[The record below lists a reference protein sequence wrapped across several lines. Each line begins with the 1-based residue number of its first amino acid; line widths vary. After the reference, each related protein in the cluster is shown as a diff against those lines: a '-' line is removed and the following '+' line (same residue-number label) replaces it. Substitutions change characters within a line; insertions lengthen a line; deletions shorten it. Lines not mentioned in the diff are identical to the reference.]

1 MVMRKEGLGS
11 LLPPPMPIR
20 PGGPGRP
27 GRPIPPREGPRP
39 PIVEPGRPG
48 GPRPPGI
55 SLADKIRKLQMQKQ
69 RLAEQSRRIE
79 IQLQQLMSGGERPPW
94 DIEPPRPRPF
104 PGNGDMSPVGPVMP
118 TPTPVGPITPIGPG
132 TPQPPPPSP
141 WKTDPPWGG

>member
-69 RLAEQSRRIE
+69 RLAEQLRRIE
-79 IQLQQLMSGGERPPW
+79 IQLQQLMSGGGRPPW
-94 DIEPPRPRPF
+94 EDPEPPRPNPIPPR
-104 PGNGDMSPVGPVMP
+104 NGDDTSPVGPVMP
-118 TPTPVGPITPIGPG
+118 APTPVGPVTPV
-132 TPQPPPPSP
+132 PPPPP

>member
-1 MVMRKEGLGS
+1 MALLDKLQGKKGLGS
-11 LLPPPMPIR
+11 LLPGKGQPIR
-20 PGGPGRP
+20 FLPT
-27 GRPIPPREGPRP
+27 IPPGEEPR
-39 PIVEPGRPG
+39 GPG
-48 GPRPPGI
+48 GPRPPGT
-55 SLADKIRKLQMQKQ
+55 SLADKIRRLQMQKQ
-69 RLAEQSRRIE
+69 RLAEQLRRIE